1 MMSTITM
8 HGVDKAIDQGI
19 REIARAERTS
29 INRVAQ
35 ALLRRA
41 LGLDTSVTDHR
52 AEFQDVFGK
61 WSKADLAEF
70 EAATSGFS
78 KIDAKD
84 WK

>member
-1 MMSTITM
+1 MGTITM
-8 HGVDKAIDQGI
+8 HGVDNTIHQGI
-19 REIARAERTS
+19 RELARSERTS

-41 LGLDTSVTDHR
+41 LGLETRGADHR

-70 EAATSGFS
+70 EAATFDFS
-78 KIDAKD
+78 KVDAED

>member
-1 MMSTITM
+1 MSTITM
-8 HGVDKAIDQGI
+8 HGVDKGLDRGI
-19 REIARAERTS
+19 RELARSERTS

-41 LGLDTSVTDHR
+41 LGLDTHGADHR
-52 AEFQDVFGK
+52 AEFQDVVGK

-70 EAATSGFS
+70 EASTAGFS
-78 KIDAKD
+78 KIDAED

>member
-1 MMSTITM
+1 MSTITM
-8 HGVDKAIDQGI
+8 HGVDKGLDRGI
-19 REIARAERTS
+19 RELARSERTS

-41 LGLDTSVTDHR
+41 LGLDTRGADHR

-70 EAATSGFS
+70 EAATAGVS
-78 KIDAKD
+78 KIDAED

>member
-1 MMSTITM
+1 MGTITM
-8 HGVDKAIDQGI
+8 HGVDKTIHQGI
-19 REIARAERTS
+19 RELARTEQTS

-41 LGLDTSVTDHR
+41 LGLETRGTDHR

-70 EAATSGFS
+70 EAATADFS
-78 KIDAKD
+78 KVDGED

>member
-1 MMSTITM
+1 MSTITM
-8 HGVDKAIDQGI
+8 HGVDKMVDRGI
-19 REIARAERTS
+19 REIARSEKTS

-41 LGLDTSVTDHR
+41 LGLDTRGVEHR
-52 AEFQDVFGK
+52 AEFQDIFGS

-70 EAATSGFS
+70 EAATADFS
-78 KIDAKD
+78 KVDVED